1 MAKRKLCLV
10 LGLSILG
17 LQACA
22 LPKAIE
28 TYDAKSCAE
37 IRKLAQEQFLGRTPI
52 SRPNSYDGNSNELG
66 DVIFQEPEQI
76 NSQAKH
82 SSYSRRCR

>member
-1 MAKRKLCLV
+1 MAKRKLYLV
-10 LGLSILG
+10 LGLSILTI
-17 LQACA
+17 QACA

-52 SRPNSYDGNSNELG
+52 SRANSYDSNPNDLR
-66 DVIFQEPEQI
+66 DVTFQEPAQI
-76 NSQAKH
+76 SSQAKTT
-82 SSYSRRCR
+82 SYNRRCR